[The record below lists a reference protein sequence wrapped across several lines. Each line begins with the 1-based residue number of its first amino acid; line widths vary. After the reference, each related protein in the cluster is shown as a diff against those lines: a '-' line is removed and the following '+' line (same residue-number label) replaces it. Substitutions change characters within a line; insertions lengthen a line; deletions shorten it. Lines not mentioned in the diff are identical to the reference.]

1 MTNLKKLGLA
11 KGFSKKLGFLLLVLS
26 ATSFSNTNINT
37 NSVPTSNSPT
47 IDQQVTGVNLQQLEY
62 RAITNSNE
70 LLKNQRIESTNMEIV
85 SDSLKKQRQRIK
97 VVQSDSV
104 QLQDEIIEGRKR
116 GFFGTLFG
124 L

>member
-1 MTNLKKLGLA
+1 MSLKKLFFIFII
-11 KGFSKKLGFLLLVLS
+11 FSLTV
-26 ATSFSNTNINT
+26 FSNP
-37 NSVPTSNSPT
+37 SSPT

-70 LLKNQRIESTNMEIV
+70 LLKNQKIESTNMEIV
-85 SDSLKKQRQRIK
+85 GDSLKKQRQRIK

-104 QLQDEIIEGRKR
+104 QLQGEIIEGRKK

>member
-1 MTNLKKLGLA
+1 MSLKK
-11 KGFSKKLGFLLLVLS
+11 FSFIFLVFSLTV
-26 ATSFSNTNINT
+26 FSNP
-37 NSVPTSNSPT
+37 SAPASSPT

-70 LLKNQRIESTNMEIV
+70 LLKNQKIESTNMEIV
-85 SDSLKKQRQRIK
+85 GDSLKKQRQRIK

-104 QLQDEIIEGRKR
+104 QLQDEIIEGKKR